1 MHDAPS
7 LSAPSHLQD
16 AAHDI
21 RCNFRMRRVLVFAR
35 RLQIVLQTRLPE
47 SHQGLPMLLYGL
59 RLPDGSGD
67 ASDADFHN
75 GLVVV
80 ISLVVLV
87 EIKRRVPSTSGSRPH
102 CINQKA

>member
-1 MHDAPS
+1 MHNTPW

-59 RLPDGSGD
+59 CLPDGGGD
-67 ASDADFHN
+67 AGDADFHN
-75 GLVVV
+75 GLVIV
-80 ISLVVLV
+80 IGLVVLV
-87 EIKRRVPSTSGSRPH
+87 EMKRHVPSTSGSRNH
-102 CINQKA
+102 STNQKA